1 MPVTHAREG
10 FFTRRVLF
18 SRCGQFAPEP
28 GPGMPEIAM
37 HGGFG
42 DPERLAGFEASEPA
56 EVAQLDD
63 PRLTR
68 IEHLEAFHGGV
79 ERKDRYRVRVGR
91 GDGAGEGDVLPVAA
105 AFERMFA
112 ARVLDQDPAHH
123 ARRDAEEMRAI
134 LPVHIRVD
142 EPQIGFM
149 DQRRG
154 LERMSLGLAP
164 ELSPRQA
171 TQLCIHER
179 NQPVVRPIVPE
190 PPFAQ
195 QLGHTRRIVYPSLVV
210 LRHDEKEFTPAAA
223 GIGAAAGIDACEC
236 APIVWLRFSGTTS
249 ITTSARSTP

>member
-1 MPVTHAREG
+1 
-10 FFTRRVLF
+10 
-18 SRCGQFAPEP
+18 
-28 GPGMPEIAM
+28 M

-42 DPERLAGFEASEPA
+42 DPERLAGFEDGEPA

-68 IEHLEAFHGGV
+68 IDHLESLHGGV
-79 ERKDRYRVRVGR
+79 ERQDRYRVRGRR
-91 GDGAGEGDVLPVAA
+91 GDGAGERDVLPVAA
-105 AFERMFA
+105 SLERMFA

-142 EPQIGFM
+142 QPQIGFM

-164 ELSPRQA
+164 ELSPRQPA
-171 TQLCIHER
+171 QLRIDER

-195 QLGHTRRIVYPSLVV
+195 QLGHPRRIVYPSLVV
-210 LRHDEKEFTPAAA
+210 LGHNEKEFTPAAA
-223 GIGAAAGIDACEC
+223 ASGAAAGIETYEC
-236 APIVWLRFSGTTS
+236 LPGV
-249 ITTSARSTP
+249 

>member
-1 MPVTHAREG
+1 
-10 FFTRRVLF
+10 
-18 SRCGQFAPEP
+18 
-28 GPGMPEIAM
+28 M

-42 DPERLAGFEASEPA
+42 DPERLARFEAGEPA

-68 IEHLEAFHGGV
+68 IEHLESFHGGV
-79 ERKDRYRVRVGR
+79 ERQDRYRVRVRR

-142 EPQIGFM
+142 QPQIGFM

-164 ELSPRQA
+164 ELSPRQPA
-171 TQLCIHER
+171 QLRIDER
-179 NQPVVRPIVPE
+179 NQPVVRRSSPSRHSRSSSV
-190 PPFAQ
+190 
-195 QLGHTRRIVYPSLVV
+195 TRAVSSIPRSSFSATTRKSL
-210 LRHDEKEFTPAAA
+210 RQPRRKR
-223 GIGAAAGIDACEC
+223 C
-236 APIVWLRFSGTTS
+236 
-249 ITTSARSTP
+249 RSRD